1 MNKLILLALIML
13 FSCQNRSKQLFH
25 IEVFESD
32 IAVGI
37 NAPVEIGDSWVERVT
52 PYTIE
57 DSTSLTVI
65 STLIKSLK
73 PSTEQFSR
81 DEIRLRCVMSYQDG
95 TKSVLDFNRT
105 LIDFDGDVYEYS
117 SQLKN
122 VLTSTK

>member
-1 MNKLILLALIML
+1 MNKLILLALMML
-13 FSCQNRSKQLFH
+13 FSCQNRSKQLSH

-32 IAVGI
+32 IPVGI

-57 DSTSLTVI
+57 DSTSLTLI

-95 TKSVLDFNRT
+95 TKLVLDFNRT
-105 LIDFDGDVYEYS
+105 LIDFDGDLYEYS
-117 SQLKN
+117 SELKN